1 MRSSQALLP
10 GAAFAVDQLPGP
22 EQAIVA
28 YAAAVAP
35 GPAGVESVP
44 LDAAYDRVLARD
56 VAADRAYP
64 ADARSTM
71 DGFAVRAADGV
82 SARRITGEVRMGH
95 APERPIGPGE
105 TLRIPTGGVLPDGAD
120 AVIPFEDVEERDGTI
135 VPRDAPAAGDSLTP
149 AGADLQLGAAVLAAG
164 RRIGGPEL
172 GLLATLGYATV
183 PVYRRPRVAII
194 STGDE
199 LVDPGAV
206 PERGQ
211 IRDSNRYA
219 IAGTLRALGAE
230 PLHIARA
237 PDRIDDLVAR
247 LREGCECAD
256 AVILTGGSSV
266 GERDLTPDAIER
278 LAGTIVVHGLRV
290 KPGKPTVLAWIPR
303 IGSIGA
309 VPVIGLPGNPTSALL
324 ILEAVAA
331 PIVTALGGALPA
343 AAPARVYPAG
353 AAFAGR
359 AGWTWFVPVEIRD
372 GRAYPLALRSAH
384 TSLLARA
391 HGYVVLPEDGPRIEP
406 GEDALVIRFRSGG
419 RP

>member
-28 YAAAVAP
+28 YAAAVALD
-35 GPAGVESVP
+35 PAGVESVP
-44 LDAAYDRVLARD
+44 LDAAFDRILAHD
-56 VAADRAYP
+56 IAADRAYP
-64 ADARSTM
+64 ADARATM
-71 DGFAVRAADGV
+71 DGFAVRSADG
-82 SARRITGEVRMGH
+82 ANPRRIAGEVRMGR
-95 APERPIGPGE
+95 APERAIGPGE

-120 AVIPFEDVEERDGTI
+120 AVIPFEDVEEHDGLI
-135 VPRDAPAAGDSLTP
+135 VPRAAPAAGDAFTP
-149 AGADLQLGAAVLAAG
+149 VGDDLQPGDAVLGAG

-172 GLLATLGYATV
+172 GLLATLGYAAV
-183 PVYRRPRVAII
+183 PVYRRPRVAIV

-199 LVDPGAV
+199 LVDPGAT
-206 PERGQ
+206 PARGQ

-230 PLHIARA
+230 PVHIARA
-237 PDRIDDLVAR
+237 ADLIDDLVAK
-247 LREGCECAD
+247 LREACERAD

-303 IGSIGA
+303 IEAIGT

-331 PIVTALGGALPA
+331 PIIAALTGALPSA
-343 AAPARVYPAG
+343 PPARVYPAG

-359 AGWTWFVPVEIRD
+359 PGWTWFVPAEIRD

-384 TSLLARA
+384 TSLPARA
-391 HGYVVLPEDGPRIEP
+391 HGYVILPEDGPRIEP